1 MKLEEDSGTKID
13 IKIKEN
19 YIKADNNTIIKSKYI
34 RWVKK
39 IDECLYV
46 CTKPTGCS
54 IELGDT
60 HRICK
65 INNSESFMKLNEWFK

>member
-1 MKLEEDSGTKID
+1 MKLEEDSGNIRD
-13 IKIKEN
+13 IKFNENFIKV
-19 YIKADNNTIIKSKYI
+19 DNNTIVKSKYI

-54 IELGDT
+54 IVSGDT
-60 HRICK
+60 HKICK
-65 INNSESFMKLNEWFK
+65 INNSESFMKLDQWFK